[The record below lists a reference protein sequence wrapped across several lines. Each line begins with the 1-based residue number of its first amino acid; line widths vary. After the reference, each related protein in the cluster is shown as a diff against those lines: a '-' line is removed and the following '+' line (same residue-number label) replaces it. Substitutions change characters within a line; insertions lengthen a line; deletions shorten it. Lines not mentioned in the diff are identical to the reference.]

1 MKENEFFI
9 SNAANIDFPR
19 ELIADISL
27 ALMNIGVSN
36 ECHQCHKGR
45 SQIVPSASITVL
57 QNSYPAVLVNGRAI
71 ICAVTICDFC
81 GHKEEYDLQRLGL
94 LDKYLEFCQEVL
106 NNSKTDKR
114 G

>member
-9 SNAANIDFPR
+9 SNAANIDFPHD
-19 ELIADISL
+19 LIADISL
-27 ALMNIGVSN
+27 ALMNCNVSN
-36 ECHQCHKGR
+36 ECPKCNRGKIK
-45 SQIVPSASITVL
+45 IVPSASITVL

-94 LDKYLEFCQEVL
+94 LDKYLAFCQEVL
-106 NNSKTDKR
+106 NKGKDQ
-114 G
+114 